1 MNISV
6 NILQHA
12 TNFLLREAEPRV
24 FSSVAFLH
32 FPPPAVPGET
42 GLKRA
47 LPALLT
53 TPAAAQ
59 GPRPCRN
66 VIPRRKRS
74 PRRAPPQEGCPSRGL
89 CREVRPVPARQ
100 PKACLHLTPRQPRRL
115 PQTRGGKGGGGG
127 GAPGARARWQRGRAR
142 PPPPP
147 ALREASS
154 RLPDPPHPPSFKPP
168 PALSRETLWPSPFL
182 SAGGG
187 AGGTAGT
194 AAGRGPWAA
203 RRRGTAMARKRK
215 ASPRPA
221 ADSKRRSGG
230 LGARRGEPEEQEEE
244 EGECGREGSR
254 AGRCAIAGAWGR
266 SRPLVFRRGR
276 GAAGVSW
283 LLAQRWAA
291 TAPVRERAVTSGWR
305 RG

>member
-127 GAPGARARWQRGRAR
+127 G
-142 PPPPP
+142 
-147 ALREASS
+147 
-154 RLPDPPHPPSFKPP
+154 
-168 PALSRETLWPSPFL
+168 
-182 SAGGG
+182 GG
-187 AGGTAGT
+187 AGSAGPLAT
-194 AAGRGPWAA
+194 RKGPSAA
-203 RRRGTAMARKRK
+203 
-215 ASPRPA
+215 ASRP
-221 ADSKRRSGG
+221 
-230 LGARRGEPEEQEEE
+230 
-244 EGECGREGSR
+244 EGSEQ
-254 AGRCAIAGAWGR
+254 
-266 SRPLVFRRGR
+266 SL
-276 GAAGVSW
+276 
-283 LLAQRWAA
+283 
-291 TAPVRERAVTSGWR
+291 T
-305 RG
+305 